1 MANVTEKKIVKATT
15 GNLDENFNML
25 ASFVVKHL
33 SDKSYDNL
41 ENRIK
46 FFQLCISV
54 ILQEKGLDKV
64 KFQVNLDPTENDAV
78 ASYNKAT
85 NVLEVFI
92 EPLENYKIDQLIAC
106 VAHECEHIA
115 QTKGL
120 DKPKGIGESA
130 SSLKRKEV
138 HDLSSTMDL
147 LGFLNSTYK
156 TNFNVLHLAL
166 ALYNNTPI
174 EIGARKN
181 QYITVEELLLLS
193 KKCSKKYKSKIA
205 DYDEVV
211 KTIDKMLNDNKLD
224 KNDDASST
232 IILQKIIKDN
242 RKELEQVI
250 DKYQKDVASF
260 IDGEIFAKG
269 RKEPRFTSSFM
280 RSFEKFKES
289 LTIYVNKQALSEV
302 LSTLKEAD
310 APKLIAEILN
320 IPNLE
325 ISETQTADCVLA
337 IQQMYESANVTMPP
351 SIRNMI
357 TASVVK
363 RYMEQNMININ
374 QEELS
379 RSLEKARYSEM
390 SKTAKSTTTKTQQMY
405 QDSEEFEN

>member
-289 LTIYVNKQALSEV
+289 LTIHVNKQALSEV

-337 IQQMYESANVTMPP
+337 IQQMYESANVAMPP